1 MNRAENC
8 PRSPSI
14 ILNSTSARAMPTQR
28 VSVLPILASIEKQ
41 SQRLVS
47 EGFRGS
53 INYAVLEEDRE
64 KLREDPEL
72 EIVGENE
79 HEMEPLVPWSSRG
92 PSNEKNHLGA
102 TASPF
107 ESKESSVSR
116 LFANSRDDLANPS
129 AMPCHR
135 GVCEDACSL

>member
-1 MNRAENC
+1 MATER
-8 PRSPSI
+8 
-14 ILNSTSARAMPTQR
+14 M
-28 VSVLPILASIEKQ
+28 SVLPILASIEKQ
-41 SQRLVS
+41 SQRLAS

-64 KLREDPEL
+64 KFREDPEL

-92 PSNEKNHLGA
+92 PPNEKNHLRS
-102 TASPF
+102 TAGPF
-107 ESKESSVSR
+107 ESKESSLSR
-116 LFANSRDDLANPS
+116 ILANSRDDLPNPS
-129 AMPCHR
+129 PMPRNR

>member
-1 MNRAENC
+1 
-8 PRSPSI
+8 
-14 ILNSTSARAMPTQR
+14 MPTER
-28 VSVLPILASIEKQ
+28 MSVLTILASIEKQ

-92 PSNEKNHLGA
+92 PPNEKNHLRA
-102 TASPF
+102 TAGPF

-116 LFANSRDDLANPS
+116 ILANSRDDLANPS
-129 AMPCHR
+129 SMPCHR